1 MTCAHCR
8 GADEVFDPGTARDD
22 LEAYRR
28 GGPSRQTRALLDAI
42 RALNT
47 NPATLLDIGGG
58 IGAIQHDLMHAGVQ
72 TAVQVDASRAYL
84 NASQSEAARQ
94 GHAERV
100 TYLHGD
106 FVTLAGQVPAADVV
120 TLDRVICC
128 YPDVTALVELSSAR
142 AARIYG
148 VVFPRDGW
156 WMRLGVRLLNLV
168 FWLRRNPFRT
178 FVHPTAEV
186 DRVARE
192 KGLERRFYRRMGL
205 WQVIVYAR
213 P

>member
-22 LEAYRR
+22 LESYRR
-28 GGPSRQTRALLDAI
+28 GGPSRQTRVLLDAI

-58 IGAIQHDLMHAGVQ
+58 IGAIQHDLLQAGVQ

-84 NASQSEAARQ
+84 KASQSEAARQ

-106 FVTLAGQVPAADVV
+106 FVMLAEQLPAADVV

-142 AARIYG
+142 AAQIYG
-148 VVFPRDGW
+148 VVFPCDVW
-156 WMRLGVRLLNLV
+156 WTRLGVRLLNLV
-168 FWLRRNPFRT
+168 FWLRRSPFRT

-186 DRVARE
+186 DRIAQQN
-192 KGLERRFYRRMGL
+192 GLRRRFYRRMGL